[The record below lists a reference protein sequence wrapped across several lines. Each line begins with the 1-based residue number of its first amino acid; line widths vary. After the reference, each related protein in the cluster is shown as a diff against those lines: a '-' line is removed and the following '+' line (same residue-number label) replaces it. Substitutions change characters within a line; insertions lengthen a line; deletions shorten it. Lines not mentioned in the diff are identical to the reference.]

1 MLRPTHRLA
10 LVGLLATFVLE
21 LTGTSAVAHDLIYR
35 WQRQMTPWSK
45 LTREERCLPPSPRQQ
60 AAPRYPYGRAGYHYG
75 KRSYEY
81 HPEETGFGYYD
92 ALNKTRSRDWRTRL
106 PGLNNTAPSNT
117 TYEPIPTLNEAREE
131 LLEDL
136 KNNVP
141 PTPSPAPP
149 VPPEPGDEIPVPQPH
164 Q

>member
-1 MLRPTHRLA
+1 MLRPVHRLA
-10 LVGLLATFVLE
+10 LLGLLMTLAFQ
-21 LTGTSAVAHDLIYR
+21 LTTRPTAAHDLIYR
-35 WQRQMTPWSK
+35 WQRQMTPWHK

-60 AAPRYPYGRAGYHYG
+60 AAPRYPYGRGGYHYG

-92 ALNKTRSRDWRTRL
+92 ALNKTRSKDWRTRL
-106 PGLNNTAPSNT
+106 PGLDNQTPRTNL
-117 TYEPIPTLNEAREE
+117 EPIPLDQAREN

-136 KNNVP
+136 KNGIP
-141 PTPSPAPP
+141 PTPAPAETGNDFPI
-149 VPPEPGDEIPVPQPH
+149 PEPQ